1 MARSRSVREELGRIQ
16 YQGEQVFRTPAH
28 NALTSRMIV
37 DQLAPLL
44 PKDSEEVNVQVKC
57 LQAMLDAAIVED
69 LIPKHRERRRG

>member
-1 MARSRSVREELGRIQ
+1 
-16 YQGEQVFRTPAH
+16 
-28 NALTSRMIV
+28 MIV

-69 LIPKHRERRRG
+69 LIPKRRERRRG